1 VVGDRLTARVGRLW
15 ARRPVNP
22 FNCNGPL
29 FTVQRVTQH
38 PQDPYQPGQGQPGG
52 YPPPGQGGPQRP
64 PQGGPQPPYGQ
75 QQPPYGQ
82 PQQPYTQ
89 NPGQGG
95 FAQAG
100 ARAPEPPAFAGKLTG
115 IGANW
120 GTGGNSRPTLPTPK
134 SVIWA
139 FLLASASAA
148 VTILY
153 GIFYIVSS
161 AGFFAGTAIFNI
173 IIGAGLF
180 VLAVMMRNGAEWGRI
195 TLAVLAGLGALF
207 GLIALFQIGFIF
219 AFAGGLG
226 AVLLILM
233 LLQIVSAA
241 GTLFFLFQA
250 DSNAYFK
257 SAAPAPGQY
266 PPPPPPPG
274 PPGPQGFGG

>member
-1 VVGDRLTARVGRLW
+1 VGRLW

-64 PQGGPQPPYGQ
+64 QGGPQQPPPYGQ

-82 PQQPYTQ
+82 PQQPYSQ
-89 NPGQGG
+89 GPGGG

-100 ARAPEPPAFAGKLTG
+100 ARAPEPPAFASKLTG
-115 IGANW
+115 IGANM
-120 GTGGNSRPTLPTPK
+120 GTGGSRPTLPTPK

-139 FLLASASAA
+139 FLLVLAGAGAQVLYAIFSMIAVASAFAY
-148 VTILY
+148 V
-153 GIFYIVSS
+153 G
-161 AGFFAGTAIFNI
+161 FAGGAGSLVFNI
-173 IIGAGLF
+173 IIGAGLC
-180 VLAVMMRNGAEWGRI
+180 VLGIMMRNGAEWARI
-195 TLAVLAGLGALF
+195 TLAVLAGLGLLF
-207 GLIALFQIGFIF
+207 GLIALIGIGTLFTFGGVLGVVSLIF
-219 AFAGGLG
+219 LIIQLAGLG
-226 AVLLILM
+226 
-233 LLQIVSAA
+233 

-266 PPPPPPPG
+266 PPPPPGPPG
-274 PPGPQGFGG
+274 PGPQGFGG